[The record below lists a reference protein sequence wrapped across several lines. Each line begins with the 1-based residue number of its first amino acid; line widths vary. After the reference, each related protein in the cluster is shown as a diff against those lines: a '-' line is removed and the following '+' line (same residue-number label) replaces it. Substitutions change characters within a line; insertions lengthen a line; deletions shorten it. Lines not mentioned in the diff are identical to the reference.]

1 MNLGSKVKVLREIRL
16 LLGIRQDE
24 DTILTDGGG
33 QIISHEPLDLLY
45 LDPGVMICYANF
57 VKHSVIGDEFYPV
70 LKIIPI
76 NRDEEEDNYV
86 TEHFE
91 DLEYLMCNT
100 TRLDL
105 LHFQLKRLDGELIN
119 FETNEK
125 IMINLAIQNPK

>member
-1 MNLGSKVKVLREIRL
+1 
-16 LLGIRQDE
+16 
-24 DTILTDGGG
+24 
-33 QIISHEPLDLLY
+33 
-45 LDPGVMICYANF
+45 MICYANF
-57 VKHSVIGDEFYPV
+57 VKHSEIGDEFYPV

-76 NRDEEEDNYV
+76 NRGEEEDKYV

-91 DLEYLMCNT
+91 NLEYLMCNT

-125 IMINLAIQNPK
+125 IMINLAIQNLKQMNRTIFLDHDRAKKLNCIFRE